1 MNPADKGLSRPQA
14 PVLSDEAVQSL
25 VNQYANGRRFDFSG
39 ASGASNRTQ
48 SGFGWF
54 EVSDVNDRGGQKW
67 AAPIIP
73 APNDF
78 KHVANELCERALNDA
93 KAQLHPLLRS
103 AELDRL
109 NERADFLQA
118 FKSALEKRIAQKLA
132 VWQPGVQAVFKFDET
147 RTKNKENWDGSIH
160 LLVKVPR
167 LSNAI
172 TRWGKNMDR
181 SLTKCLNEL
190 GWSRFRRR
198 QTILEVQQVTPR
210 ELRHGV
216 SYGAM
221 FSAVYNVPV
230 KVWPPKRQT

>member
-1 MNPADKGLSRPQA
+1 M
-14 PVLSDEAVQSL
+14 
-25 VNQYANGRRFDFSG
+25 
-39 ASGASNRTQ
+39 
-48 SGFGWF
+48 
-54 EVSDVNDRGGQKW
+54 SDVNDRGGQKW
-67 AAPIIP
+67 VVPVIP

-78 KHVANELCERALNDA
+78 LHAANELCHRALTDA

-109 NERADFLQA
+109 DQRPEFLQA
-118 FKSALEKRIAQKLA
+118 FKSALEKRIARKLA

-147 RTKNKENWDGSIH
+147 MTGSREIWDGSIH

-172 TRWGKNMDR
+172 KSWGKHMDR
-181 SLTKCLNEL
+181 CLMRCLKEV
-190 GWSRFRRR
+190 GWSRVRRR
-198 QTILEVQQVTPR
+198 QTILEIQQVTPR

-230 KVWPPKRQT
+230 KVWPLKRQTG